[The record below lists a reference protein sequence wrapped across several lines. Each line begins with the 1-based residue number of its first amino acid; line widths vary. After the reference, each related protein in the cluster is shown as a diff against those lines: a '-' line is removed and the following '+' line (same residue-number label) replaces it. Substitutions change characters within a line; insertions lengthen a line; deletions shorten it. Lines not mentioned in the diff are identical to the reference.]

1 MLVTQKDER
10 VECFSTVLELSGPL
24 STYKYPFVKFVFFV
38 HLYML
43 LFSSDNPSTVPG
55 VDNSA
60 YYSTSNSQY
69 HDDAEEFLLSE
80 VSSHYGDLLVS

>member
-1 MLVTQKDER
+1 
-10 VECFSTVLELSGPL
+10 
-24 STYKYPFVKFVFFV
+24 
-38 HLYML
+38 ML

-60 YYSTSNSQY
+60 YYSTTNSQY
-69 HDDAEEFLLSE
+69 RDDAEEFLLSE